1 MAEGLATA
9 DGQKI
14 DLDDVDREFA
24 AAMAAPSSDEPEAPA
39 PPDMPP
45 YDPEAPY
52 GRKIDGTP
60 KKAPGGRPAKPR
72 TTTQKALPAGGSQK
86 DAKGGKDAG
95 DATTYAKGLEEFF
108 AGIALALAVLPI
120 PADEIR
126 IRCRVQAHVLKETG
140 DGLAA
145 GLGSCAEH
153 NSVARW
159 AVEKVTKGGGA
170 WVFPAALAIAPFA
183 VQTAAVWKAP
193 VEGDMRTA
201 ADRIEEEAL
210 AEFKASMGM
219 DEQQQPEPEPA
230 AA

>member
-1 MAEGLATA
+1 MAEGLSTA

-14 DLDDVDREFA
+14 DLDNVDQEFA
-24 AAMAAPSSDEPEAPA
+24 AAMAAPPPDEPEAPA

-52 GRKIDGTP
+52 GRKVDGTP

-72 TTTQKALPAGGSQK
+72 TTTQKAIGGGSEK
-86 DAKGGKDAG
+86 DAKGGKDEPQAS
-95 DATTYAKGLEEFF
+95 TYAKGLEELF
-108 AGIALALAVLPI
+108 AGVALALAVLPV
-120 PADEIR
+120 PADEVR
-126 IRCRVQAHVLKETG
+126 VRCRVQAQVLQQTG

-153 NSVARW
+153 NGVARW
-159 AVEKVTKGGGA
+159 AVEKLTKGGGA
-170 WVFPAALAIAPFA
+170 WIFPAALAVAPFA

-193 VEGDMRTA
+193 VEGDMREA

-210 AEFKASMGM
+210 KEFKAQFSG
-219 DEQQQPEPEPA
+219 EPEA
-230 AA
+230 AAA

>member
-9 DGQKI
+9 DGEKI
-14 DLDDVDREFA
+14 DLDNVDVDQAFA

-45 YDPEAPY
+45 PDPEAPY
-52 GRKIDGTP
+52 GRKLDGTP

-72 TTTQKALPAGGSQK
+72 TTTQKALPAGGAQK
-86 DAKGGKDAG
+86 DAKGGPAAPDAS
-95 DATTYAKGLEEFF
+95 TYAKGLEELF

-120 PADEIR
+120 PSDTVR
-126 IRCRVQAHVLKETG
+126 VRCRVQAHVLKETG

-145 GLGSCAEH
+145 GVGTCAEH
-153 NSVARW
+153 NGMARW
-159 AVEKVTKGGGA
+159 AVEKLTKGGGA
-170 WVFPAALAIAPFA
+170 WVFPAALAIAPFT
-183 VQTAAVWKAP
+183 VQTVAVWKAP

-210 AEFKASMGM
+210 KEFRSTMGM
-219 DEQQQPEPEPA
+219 DNEQPEPA